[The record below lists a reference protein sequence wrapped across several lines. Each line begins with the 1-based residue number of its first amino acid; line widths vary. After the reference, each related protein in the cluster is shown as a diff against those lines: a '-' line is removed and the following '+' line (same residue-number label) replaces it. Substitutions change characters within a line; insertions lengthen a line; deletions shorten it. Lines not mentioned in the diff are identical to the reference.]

1 MSETNMKESIETT
14 ILKEGK
20 VKVTSQKV
28 IIGQEAYFISK
39 IISARLHVKEP
50 ALFLP
55 VFYML
60 TAAVCVALVAISN
73 VDDYGHFLEVGLYFG
88 IGAFLFFL
96 LSTKTKYSV
105 RVRSSLGELSLL
117 EGSDR
122 GIAERIVFAINKA
135 IRSQQ

>member
-1 MSETNMKESIETT
+1 MKESIETT

>member
-1 MSETNMKESIETT
+1 MKESIETT

-28 IIGQEAYFISK
+28 IIGHEAYFISK

-55 VFYML
+55 VFYMM

-122 GIAERIVFAINKA
+122 HIAERIVFAINEA